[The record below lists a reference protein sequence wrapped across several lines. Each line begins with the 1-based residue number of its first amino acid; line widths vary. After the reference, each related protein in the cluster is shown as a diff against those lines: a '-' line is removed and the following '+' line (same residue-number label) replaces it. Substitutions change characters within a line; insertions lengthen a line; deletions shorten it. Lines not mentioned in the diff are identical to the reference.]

1 MSFNSG
7 QILNWLQE
15 VWNLHVTMSFWLLMG
30 FLFSALLGI
39 LIPASVLTRHLSSQ
53 GWGAI
58 WKASLLGVPLPLCS
72 CSVIP
77 TGLGLLKRGASKAA
91 TMSFI
96 TSTPQTGVESFM
108 LAGGVLGWPFAL
120 VKAIFAFVMGV
131 IVGGLLPK
139 EQNAS
144 REANVESTADRDW
157 KSMLHFGFVEL
168 PKTLVKPYL
177 LGILMSAVLIQW
189 IDPGTLS
196 NYIGHGWVETVA
208 ILFFSVPLYL
218 CATASI
224 PFGIALL
231 HQGMSLGGVAVFLVA
246 GPATNLISL
255 MMIQKTLGKRVVLIY
270 LAVIIG
276 GAVILSMVINTFLTA
291 PALLEEHM
299 HHHEELSWLDQ
310 MFGVLLM
317 ALFVKGYLPNA
328 QKSAC
333 CEKAPDGKVILPLEG
348 LTCGGCVARLTQ
360 ALNDASIEVDKIN
373 LDQLQVSEEDEQKAV
388 NTIEQCGFK
397 VSRPQSGGCCS

>member
-1 MSFNSG
+1 
-7 QILNWLQE
+7 
-15 VWNLHVTMSFWLLMG
+15 MSFWLLLG

-39 LIPASVLTRHLSSQ
+39 LIPASFLTHHLASQ

-108 LAGGVLGWPFAL
+108 LAGGTLGWPFAL
-120 VKAIFAFVMGV
+120 VKALFAFFMGV

-139 EQNAS
+139 EQVSGKSTDQKIAS
-144 REANVESTADRDW
+144 DRNW
-157 KSMLHFGFVEL
+157 KSMLHFGFMEL
-168 PKTLVKPYL
+168 PKTLFKPYL
-177 LGILMSAVLIQW
+177 MGLVISAVLIQW

-196 NYIGHGWVETVA
+196 NYIGHGWMETIA

-255 MMIQKTLGKRVVLIY
+255 MMIQKTMGKKAVLIY
-270 LAVIIG
+270 LGVIIS
-276 GAVILSMVINTFLTA
+276 GAVILSMVINTFLSTPA
-291 PALLEEHM
+291 ILENHGGQHEHLNWWDSGFALL
-299 HHHEELSWLDQ
+299 
-310 MFGVLLM
+310 LLG
-317 ALFVKGYLPNA
+317 LFVISHLPESKA
-328 QKSAC
+328 MASC
-333 CEKAPDGKVILPLEG
+333 RKAPEGKVMIDLEG
-348 LTCGGCVARLTQ
+348 LTCGGCVAKLSR
-360 ALNDASIEVDKIN
+360 ALDENSIVYDDIST
-373 LDQLQVSEEDEQKAV
+373 DQLQVNLVDEEKSRV
-388 NTIEQCGFK
+388 VIEQCGFK
-397 VSRPQSGGCCS
+397 VRAYPKGDCCS